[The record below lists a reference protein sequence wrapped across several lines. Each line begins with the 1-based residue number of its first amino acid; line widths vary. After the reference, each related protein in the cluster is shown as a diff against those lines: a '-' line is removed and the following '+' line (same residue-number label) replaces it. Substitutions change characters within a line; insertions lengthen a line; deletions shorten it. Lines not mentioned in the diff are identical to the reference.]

1 MLQNRFGRCC
11 VVALLAADLLLIG
24 SAAPAADIAPIL
36 DVPMLQ
42 SNKGHPLIEIEF
54 PGAGTVDCVV
64 DTGAMAGVAPKA
76 VLAAVG
82 DHGEMLPSVSA
93 IGANGSISVERIRVS
108 DLHIGA
114 MALPPMTFVQRDLDG
129 LTGPSGQTAC
139 VIGQPLLTPY
149 AAEFDGVDQRFRLW
163 SKDDAPTWVAQH
175 RALSTDI
182 QHPMAAFPLHQ
193 TPWGDGSILW
203 VLDTG
208 APFTSINPAA
218 RSALGL
224 DQAPAVRQVTRRGLD
239 GSPKEQPVIGIPPAR
254 LYAGLRE
261 QTEVEVADL
270 PVLMALGI
278 AQDQPGGLIGA
289 DIIAGQ
295 RLLIDYQGK
304 SVWVAQ
310 TGNR

>member
-1 MLQNRFGRCC
+1 MLENRIGRRF
-11 VVALLAADLLLIG
+11 ALPLLATGLLLMT
-24 SAAPAADIAPIL
+24 SAAPAADISPML

-54 PGAGTVDCVV
+54 PGAGTIDCVV

-93 IGANGSISVERIRVS
+93 TGANGSISVERIRVS
-108 DLHIGA
+108 GMHIGA
-114 MALPPMTFVQRDLDG
+114 MELPPMTFVQRDLDG
-129 LTGPSGQTAC
+129 LTGPGGQTAC

-149 AAEFDGVDQRFRLW
+149 APEFDGVEQRFRLW
-163 SKDDAPTWVAQH
+163 STDAVPTWVARHQ
-175 RALSTDI
+175 ALSTDI
-182 QHPMAAFPLHQ
+182 QHPLASFPVHQ
-193 TPWGDGSILW
+193 TVWGGGSIRW

-218 RSALGL
+218 RTALGL
-224 DQAPAVRQVTRRGLD
+224 DQAPALRQVTRRGLD
-239 GSPKEQPVIGIPPAR
+239 GSPKEQPVIAIPPVR

-261 QTEVEVADL
+261 QTEVEVGVL

-295 RLLIDYQGK
+295 RLLIDYQAK
-304 SVWVAQ
+304 QVWVAQ
-310 TGNR
+310 SGNR